1 MNSLKNSVKSINLCN
16 SVIQT
21 NYNIVKAYGGELKLE
36 TKENEGTEFTIQLPI
51 SN

>member
-1 MNSLKNSVKSINLCN
+1 MKSNYSCLVCWQVCR

-21 NYNIVKAYGGELKLE
+21 FYDIVKAHGGEIKVA

-51 SN
+51 